1 MKMIMKKSPSV
12 SLSSA
17 MILNEEEIQPLQ
29 QNEQPKRV
37 FVIGSLRR
45 MREFIEYIKSRQNL
59 HKSSQI
65 DGDDDDEQ
73 QHEEKQQCKR
83 GYIGSV
89 SFKYP
94 VKGSKILQL
103 LEESRGFLSKKK
115 VEEDEN
121 SNMVEEEEEEEEEEE
136 YDDMVKLYTHS
147 DPYYDLIKLKS
158 SSSSSI
164 NSSEQL
170 GRLRNSSS
178 VTSSSSSS
186 NSISSQ
192 FIQGNHSSNNNSES
206 VSLLLLQHMELKQQL
221 VEIQRQ
227 QMHQNQAQTEL
238 MQNLLLAMK
247 EPSYSQNQYKK
258 EQQQQQKQQQQHPE
272 DCSSRRRRIEKE
284 GSGHN
289 SSINTNTSN
298 NNNNKIFER
307 INEMIA
313 SEGIFEYPE
322 LRKALQRDGYQD
334 QGILTTFVNNK
345 HYIDTLIEI
354 FKPRN
359 VVAVATSSSYQYV
372 QQQQTQTVRQYQQ
385 NQQNQLQEIQQHYP
399 SFIQQGHQ
407 FTVQDEQQQQQQVI
421 EIEDENENGYKNS
434 SGNGNINAN
443 QLAQLNVVQQ
453 DDNEINKLSSQTN
466 ATKNRERSLSPVYH
480 RQKDAQ
486 QKSIDNNKKGY
497 EQKMQKQSYSLSNDP
512 TSKPIRLLKSPNNYS
527 PNNNNK
533 SRSITP
539 QKNLNLNQ

>member
-17 MILNEEEIQPLQ
+17 VILNEEEIQPLQ
-29 QNEQPKRV
+29 QNEQRKRV

-73 QHEEKQQCKR
+73 QHGKQQCKR

-94 VKGSKILQL
+94 VKGSKIRQL

-115 VEEDEN
+115 VAEDEN
-121 SNMVEEEEEEEEEEE
+121 NNMVEEEEEEEE

-147 DPYYDLIKLKS
+147 DPYYDLIKLK
-158 SSSSSI
+158 SSSSI

-206 VSLLLLQHMELKQQL
+206 VSLLLQHMELKQQL

-272 DCSSRRRRIEKE
+272 DCSRRRIEEE
-284 GSGHN
+284 GNDHN
-289 SSINTNTSN
+289 SNTNTNTSN

-307 INEMIA
+307 INEMIV

-322 LRKALQRDGYQD
+322 LRKALQREGYQD

-354 FKPRN
+354 FKPKN
-359 VVAVATSSSYQYV
+359 VAASYQYV
-372 QQQQTQTVRQYQQ
+372 QQQQTQASQQYQQ
-385 NQQNQLQEIQQHYP
+385 NQQNQQQETQQYTLV
-399 SFIQQGHQ
+399 SFNKDTNLL
-407 FTVQDEQQQQQQVI
+407 F
-421 EIEDENENGYKNS
+421 KMNS
-434 SGNGNINAN
+434 SSS
-443 QLAQLNVVQQ
+443 
-453 DDNEINKLSSQTN
+453 NK
-466 ATKNRERSLSPVYH
+466 
-480 RQKDAQ
+480 
-486 QKSIDNNKKGY
+486 
-497 EQKMQKQSYSLSNDP
+497 
-512 TSKPIRLLKSPNNYS
+512 
-527 PNNNNK
+527 
-533 SRSITP
+533 
-539 QKNLNLNQ
+539 